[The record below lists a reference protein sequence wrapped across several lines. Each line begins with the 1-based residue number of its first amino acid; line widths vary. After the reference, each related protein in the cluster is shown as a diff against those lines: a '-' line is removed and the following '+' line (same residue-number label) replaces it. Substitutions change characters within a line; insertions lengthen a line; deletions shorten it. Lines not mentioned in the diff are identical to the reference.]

1 MGDMRVARAPRPPD
15 GGATMLDDP
24 TAAAAG
30 GAARSPVHP
39 LDGEAVQQPPGTPRS
54 GRRHPRRRRRWA
66 GTALRL
72 AAFQTT
78 VLTAVLG
85 IVVIAL
91 VHQFSGSYQSIA
103 ADALTGQLRSF
114 AGAASR
120 TPAAAGN
127 LFTFSRNYLQA
138 HSLPSGDAVLVAVPG
153 HGTVGS
159 PGSTALASD
168 PAVARWMAIPPR
180 QTQLGVLRVGG
191 HDVEMLAAPIRRQ
204 GHTLGTFVATSSLAA
219 DERQR
224 VRVLALSIAEAAVA
238 VIGGGLSA
246 HLLLRRLLRTVGRIT
261 TAAEEIQE
269 GDLDRRLGDPGTD
282 DEVSHLANTFD
293 AMLDRISSVMATQRR
308 LLSDVSHQ
316 LRTPL
321 TVARGHLEVLA
332 RSGYSDRAATEEAVS
347 LVLDE
352 LGHMSGLVD
361 SLLLLGRAIEPDF
374 LQLEP
379 LDLRSFLGDLHEAA
393 VVLADR
399 RWTMREVPDLVVW
412 ADSAKLRGAL
422 LNVVDNAVKATQ
434 PGDAIALGAFL
445 VDDERG
451 SGSGSQ
457 SLVGSQSPVGSQ
469 SLVGS
474 GSGGGGGGQGGPRIV
489 LAVDDGGPGIPP
501 AQRQAVLGRFA
512 RLPGTSRP
520 GTGLGLAIVDA
531 VARAHG
537 GSVHVAESPLG
548 GAQVGMVL
556 PAELLWH
563 PEDHR

>member
-1 MGDMRVARAPRPPD
+1 
-15 GGATMLDDP
+15 MLDDL
-24 TAAAAG
+24 TAAASRG
-30 GAARSPVHP
+30 GAAPRSPAPP
-39 LDGEAVQQPPGTPRS
+39 LNGDAVPQPHGTSRS
-54 GRRHPRRRRRWA
+54 ASRRRRRRRWA

-127 LFTFSRNYLQA
+127 LFTFSRNYLQV
-138 HSLPSGDAVLVAVPG
+138 HSLPSGDAVLVAIPG

-168 PAVARWMAIPPR
+168 PAVARWMANPPR

-191 HDVEMLAAPIRRQ
+191 HDVEMLAAPVRRQ

-269 GDLDRRLGDPGTD
+269 GDLNRRLGDPGTD

-293 AMLDRISSVMATQRR
+293 AMLDRISSVMTTQRR

-332 RSGYSDRAATEEAVS
+332 RSGYTDRAATDEAVS

-393 VVLADR
+393 AVLADR

-412 ADSAKLRGAL
+412 ADAGKLRGAL
-422 LNVVDNAVKATQ
+422 LNVIDNAVKATQ
-434 PGDAIALGAFL
+434 PGDPVALGAFL
-445 VDDERG
+445 DGDESG
-451 SGSGSQ
+451 SGNGSGSQ
-457 SLVGSQSPVGSQ
+457 NQC
-469 SLVGS
+469 GS
-474 GSGGGGGGQGGPRIV
+474 GSRAGQVIV
-489 LAVDDGGPGIPP
+489 LTVDDGGPGIPP

-537 GSVHVAESPLG
+537 GSVHIAESPLG